1 MRGRGIR
8 DNRVQQSPWTAL
20 DIVRVSE
27 RTLETDVPVVSTC
40 RSASSSPS
48 SWRPWRVRRASA
60 RSTSTGWRRASPRR
74 LVRVRVRVR
83 VRVGVGVKAR
93 AGVRV
98 TVSVRVR
105 VGVRVGVRPTV
116 GDELGAEA
124 AQEEALHAVLSD
136 DGRDRRHVGE
146 RDLGRLLLGLD
157 HADRVGD
164 DVRNGLVR
172 GKVRVRIR
180 VRVRSGSGLGKTVRE
195 DPAQDRMAVRT
206 DEQRPMKALRT
217 MVMTTLSLE
226 GAGILA
232 SR

>member
-48 SWRPWRVRRASA
+48 SWRPWRARRASA

-98 TVSVRVR
+98 RVSVRVR

-217 MVMTTLSLE
+217 MVITTLSLE